1 MAAADRDAQV
11 LRRAAALIERRGWC
25 RGEFQDVEGRV
36 CLEFALLC
44 AQGREATEAR
54 RLVEEELAGRGS
66 AGQPLVA
73 WNDHHAAGELEVLD
87 VLRAAAARAVTD
99 LRASRPHAGR
109 GATG

>member
-73 WNDHHAAGELEVLD
+73 WNDHHASGELEVLD
-87 VLRAAAARAVTD
+87 VLRAAAARATA
-99 LRASRPHAGR
+99 ASRPSAER